1 MKKII
6 LFLLIFSVLGFC
18 FAQEVEEIDDDTPT
32 VVASK
37 GGYAEV
43 PPAKRPKA
51 IDQEKAAAAAEKD
64 ETPQRQHLDSHAERR
79 PQG

>member
-1 MKKII
+1 MKKF
-6 LFLLIFSVLGFC
+6 LFFLLILGLLSVC
-18 FAQEVEEIDDDTPT
+18 FAQDVEEIDDDTPT
-32 VVASK
+32 VTASK

-64 ETPQRQHLDSHAERR
+64 
-79 PQG
+79 